1 MELRKPRW
9 LFSMLAKREPDDK
22 HLPDTRR
29 HLYSACN
36 VPSANSFRVLQPKLF
51 SFSSLQ
57 HFTHTFLATTS
68 ITLFPNFL
76 FIQIILKNWIPTG
89 GTFFN
94 FFVWHHFRVQTLLLK
109 YTISSEKL
117 KWNKKWKHGNVFIF
131 ILLTAC
137 LQFLDRIFTIKRE
150 ILFQDSH

>member
-36 VPSANSFRVLQPKLF
+36 VPSANSFRVLQRKLF

-109 YTISSEKL
+109 Y
-117 KWNKKWKHGNVFIF
+117 
-131 ILLTAC
+131 
-137 LQFLDRIFTIKRE
+137 
-150 ILFQDSH
+150 ILFWEVEMKQKMKTWKCFYFYFVNCMPAVFGQNFHN